1 MGLEIL
7 VQIHSGKRQEFL
19 QTSEWFQNQLTK
31 ICAGTFVDLTVFE
44 AVGKPNHFLWIEK
57 WTDLEPLELHMNTD
71 RFRTLLGAIEVLGKL
86 IELQVVAYELPSCKQ
101 RGINRKLS

>member
-1 MGLEIL
+1 MVGLEIL

-31 ICAGTFVDLTVFE
+31 TCDATFVDLTVFE

-57 WTDLEPLELHMNTD
+57 WTDLQPLEVHMKTD
-71 RFRTLLGAIEVLGKL
+71 RFRTLLGAIEVLGNL
-86 IELQVVAYELPSCKQ
+86 IELQVVAFKTASSEARQ
-101 RGINRKLS
+101 